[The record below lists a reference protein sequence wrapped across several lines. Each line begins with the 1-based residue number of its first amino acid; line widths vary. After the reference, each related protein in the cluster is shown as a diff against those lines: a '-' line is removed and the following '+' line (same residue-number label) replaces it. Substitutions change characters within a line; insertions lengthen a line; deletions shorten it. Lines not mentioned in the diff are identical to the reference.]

1 MSGEFNGQTPPS
13 SPQSQSPTLSFST
26 ASTQAVE
33 DNKEDSDSTN
43 ARVTRSNRDR
53 YLKDG
58 GTTLQDRSPKE
69 DFNKRHGIQGELG
82 HRSER
87 VRNSGGFLLQ
97 PPSAPFP
104 QPNPSGFPIQQISEN
119 VKGKRKIEQGDLAV
133 PKRRTNSHLYQTK
146 PAVGS
151 SPLATEIFNAAPTR
165 ADGSHGGSSHEEILS
180 GPSRPSNVNHSP
192 NNESASIEPGPITG
206 RHEPPLDPPSAL
218 GRDTDP
224 AQIVNLALNLSESR
238 RRTFSGG
245 RSPPFN
251 ALGGRRLPSLNQ
263 HIVGSSAGNTWAT
276 GGGSLRQYL
285 QQQRQA
291 SRNVSPRS
299 SRRRDRDV
307 SFPPSPR
314 RSDSQNVPLPVDQ
327 TDEVTFNAS
336 DATLARAERAKA
348 ALQLRYEY
356 RRLLDYLPAIP
367 RPSKN
372 KSISARPTT
381 KIRNETAQS
390 LGRSYNPLQ
399 YIRNRTVRDG
409 KGRKL
414 DAEAA
419 GWKNLDKVKNWIDV
433 VVGEREV
440 GMSTVDDQYPL
451 PPFESTETDPNSID
465 TSRELETAAPMAGV
479 TNKPRRSKFT
489 WSITPWDLLA
499 DAYWLHQDD
508 NIKYMEDPNGTRIFH
523 VVDANHETPART
535 SRESAR
541 SSIRRSRSITRQFDY
556 PENHSSLVS
565 SSRNGSRERGR
576 REHHHHNHHQEEHK
590 SSVSHENGSR
600 DPRLR
605 WPRGLIRPRSS
616 SSSNESL
623 EGRVADHSHSAAL
636 EKQMRELAK
645 KEAET
650 ENLNDIEKTKR
661 NSDPKAKP
669 QSNHKEEKSPNGIPA
684 RSDIRR
690 TKALHESQHVRS
702 SSDQIPYSTRTSLDE
717 RKVQQRRH
725 SLIEQPKTDPDNSSA
740 RDLEPNNIVRS
751 SPPVTRPT
759 TPKPVLYSSSSSLH
773 QSHEALAGDRGN
785 NLGQPKEEIDSVGRT
800 TNDLKSHDL
809 PYKERIANFGSGL
822 LSPITAEALGRKLK
836 RAEGVLTR
844 SSKEA
849 NDPDSKFRGFFRG
862 GRIAELVGNE
872 VNRVGDRMWKK
883 ESGSDLSK
891 VPSTTFNYPS
901 EESDIEADVSG
912 LDSSPEDR
920 LSRSTTNNDGSM
932 RPSHNPTAVDRPKSY
947 TSHLPSF
954 RSPSTKEEQPPDRS
968 RSYLDADHITRQQM
982 AQRARGRS
990 MRFELHAP
998 PKIDIERTS
1007 PTSSPPMSR
1016 TRTRETDA
1024 SNDGSRRSS
1033 VSRSDSRVREAERRL
1048 NGILGS
1054 PGTVGTGGPP
1064 VTLLSGLDSGQ
1075 HRSSKG
1081 ADPHGERQWS
1091 ISESGV
1097 PAVRGTVTKRDIA
1110 RARALLLSSGIKA
1123 NEITRRAREIPAI
1136 PSAQLQN
1143 LQDGLKR
1150 TRGVP
1155 RSQEHLLVARKL
1167 ITNIDTST
1175 RQLRETAES
1184 FINITVETLQDQI
1197 REIDENVTYKL
1208 TPAVSAATDEADAFS
1223 TELTTTQTLAV
1234 KQLHDS
1240 VDIIFRRRRR
1250 RFRWVRRGGYVLL
1263 EWTLL
1268 GIMWWVW
1275 LVVVII
1281 RLIRC
1286 TIGGCLEGVKWLFWM

>member
-1 MSGEFNGQTPPS
+1 MSGEFNGHTPRS
-13 SPQSQSPTLSFST
+13 SPQSRLPTLSFST
-26 ASTQAVE
+26 ASTAAVE
-33 DNKEDSDSTN
+33 DNKKDSDSTN

-58 GTTLQDRSPKE
+58 GTTLQDRSSKE
-69 DFNKRHGIQGELG
+69 GSDKGHGVQAELG
-82 HRSER
+82 HRSQR
-87 VRNSGGFLLQ
+87 ARNSGGFLLQ
-97 PPSAPFP
+97 PPSTPFP
-104 QPNPSGFPIQQISEN
+104 QPNPSGFPIQLISEN
-119 VKGKRKIEQGDLAV
+119 VKGKKKIEQGDLAI
-133 PKRRTNSHLYQTK
+133 PKRRTIRRLYQTK

-151 SPLATEIFNAAPTR
+151 SPLATEVFNAVPTR
-165 ADGSHGGSSHEEILS
+165 AEGSHGGSSHEEILS
-180 GPSRPSNVNHSP
+180 GPSRSSNVNHSP
-192 NNESASIEPGPITG
+192 NDENAGIEPGPIMD
-206 RHEPPLDPPSAL
+206 RHEPPLGPHSAL

-245 RSPPFN
+245 RSPSFN
-251 ALGGRRLPSLNQ
+251 ALGSRRLPSLNQ
-263 HIVGSSAGNTWAT
+263 HNVGSSAGNTSAT

-307 SFPPSPR
+307 SFPPSPQK
-314 RSDSQNVPLPVDQ
+314 SDNQNMPIPVDQ

-336 DATLARAERAKA
+336 DATLARVERAKA

-356 RRLLDYLPAIP
+356 RRLLDYLPPIP

-372 KSISARPTT
+372 KSISARPPI
-381 KIRNETAQS
+381 KIRTETAPS

-451 PPFESTETDPNSID
+451 PPFESTETDPNSTD
-465 TSRELETAAPMAGV
+465 PSRELETAVPMAGV
-479 TNKPRRSKFT
+479 TKKPRRSKFT

-576 REHHHHNHHQEEHK
+576 REHHHHHHHREHN
-590 SSVSHENGSR
+590 SSVSNENGSR
-600 DPRLR
+600 DRRLR
-605 WPRGLIRPRSS
+605 WPRGLIRPRSP

-650 ENLNDIEKTKR
+650 EILNNVEKATR

-669 QSNHKEEKSPNGIPA
+669 QPNHKEKKSPNGIPA

-702 SSDQIPYSTRTSLDE
+702 SSDQIPYSARTSIDE
-717 RKVQQRRH
+717 KRSQQRRH
-725 SLIEQPKTDPDNSSA
+725 SLIEQPMTDPDKSSA
-740 RDLEPNNIVRS
+740 RDLEPNNIIRS

-759 TPKPVLYSSSSSLH
+759 TPKPVLHSSPSSLR

-785 NLGQPKEEIDSVGRT
+785 NLGQPKEVIESVGRT
-800 TNDLKSHDL
+800 TSDSKPQDL

-822 LSPITAEALGRKLK
+822 LSPITAEALGRKFK

-844 SSKEA
+844 STKEA
-849 NDPDSKFRGFFRG
+849 NDPDSKLRGFFKG
-862 GRIAELVGNE
+862 GRIAEIVGNE

-883 ESGSDLSK
+883 ESNSDLSK
-891 VPSTTFNYPS
+891 VPSTMFSYPS
-901 EESDIEADVSG
+901 EESDTEADVSG

-920 LSRSTTNNDGSM
+920 LSRTTTNNDESM
-932 RPSHNPTAVDRPKSY
+932 RLAPNPTAVDRPKSY

-954 RSPSTKEEQPPDRS
+954 RSPFSKEEQPS
-968 RSYLDADHITRQQM
+968 NGSKSYLNADHITRQQM

-998 PKIDIERTS
+998 PKIDIERIS
-1007 PTSSPPMSR
+1007 PTSSPPTSR
-1016 TRTRETDA
+1016 TRTRDTDT
-1024 SNDGSRRSS
+1024 SYDGSRRSS
-1033 VSRSDSRVREAERRL
+1033 VSRSDSRVRGAERRL

-1054 PGTVGTGGPP
+1054 PGTVGTGGLP

-1081 ADPHGERQWS
+1081 ANPPGERQWS
-1091 ISESGV
+1091 ISDRGAS
-1097 PAVRGTVTKRDIA
+1097 AVRGTVTKRDIA

-1123 NEITRRAREIPAI
+1123 NEITRRAREISAI
-1136 PSAQLQN
+1136 PSAQLQD
-1143 LQDGLKR
+1143 LEDGLKR
-1150 TRGVP
+1150 TLPRVQ
-1155 RSQEHLLVARKL
+1155 RSQEHILVARTL
-1167 ITNIDTST
+1167 ITNIDTSN

-1184 FINITVETLQDQI
+1184 FINITVETLQDRI
-1197 REIDENVTYKL
+1197 REIDEHVTYKL
-1208 TPAVSAATDEADAFS
+1208 TPAVRAATDEADAFS

-1240 VDIIFRRRRR
+1240 VDIILRRRRR

-1275 LVVVII
+1275 LIVVII

-1286 TIGGCLEGVKWLFWM
+1286 TIGGFIGGVKWLFWM